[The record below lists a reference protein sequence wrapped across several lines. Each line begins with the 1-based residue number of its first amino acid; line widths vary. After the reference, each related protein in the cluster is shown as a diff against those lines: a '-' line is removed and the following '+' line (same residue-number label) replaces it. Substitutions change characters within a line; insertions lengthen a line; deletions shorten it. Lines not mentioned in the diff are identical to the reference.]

1 MDKGSRR
8 GFLKQTGSQAVGAGT
23 ALAVQRAVGANR
35 RLRLA
40 VIGCGGQGTSGHVDG
55 LASLRNDQVDLVY
68 VCDPDRKR
76 RNTAAEWV
84 GGAQPVG
91 DLRKILDDKS
101 IDGVSIATPDH
112 WHVPAA
118 LLALEAGKGVYLEKP
133 CSHNVR
139 EGRLLVEAVRRTGGI
154 LQHGTQARSD
164 PGFTEAVGMLRQGV
178 IGEVLVARA
187 WNIQRRS
194 AIGNG
199 QPGRPPAELDY
210 DTWVGPAPMIPFHAN
225 RHHYNWHWWYHYG
238 TGDLGNDGVHEF
250 DMARW
255 GLGVTGHPSQVAV
268 IGGKYFFDDDQ
279 QFPDTVTATFEYPG
293 DGAVG
298 HRKQLVFEMRIWC
311 TNYPHQVDGGVEF
324 YGTKGKLF
332 VSRRGKFQVWGER
345 NQKHAATLSRA
356 PQMNVTRH
364 LQTWIA
370 ALRGEGNPTANA
382 EVAHHAATLCHLANI
397 GCRVGRSFGFDPQEE
412 AIVNDPQAAAGM
424 RRAYRPQHWA
434 VPRGV

>member
-23 ALAVQRAVGANR
+23 ALAVRGAAGANR

-55 LASLRNDQVDLVY
+55 LASLKNDQVDLVY

-76 RNTAAEWV
+76 RNTAAERA

-194 AIGNG
+194 TIGNG
-199 QPGRPPAELDY
+199 QPGRPPAGLDY
-210 DTWVGPAPMIPFHAN
+210 DTWVGPATMAQ
-225 RHHYNWHWWYHYG
+225 G
-238 TGDLGNDGVHEF
+238 TWGTMECTSLIWRVGVWVSPAIR
-250 DMARW
+250 ARW
-255 GLGVTGHPSQVAV
+255 Q
-268 IGGKYFFDDDQ
+268 
-279 QFPDTVTATFEYPG
+279 
-293 DGAVG
+293 
-298 HRKQLVFEMRIWC
+298 
-311 TNYPHQVDGGVEF
+311 
-324 YGTKGKLF
+324 
-332 VSRRGKFQVWGER
+332 
-345 NQKHAATLSRA
+345 
-356 PQMNVTRH
+356 
-364 LQTWIA
+364 
-370 ALRGEGNPTANA
+370 
-382 EVAHHAATLCHLANI
+382 
-397 GCRVGRSFGFDPQEE
+397 
-412 AIVNDPQAAAGM
+412 
-424 RRAYRPQHWA
+424 
-434 VPRGV
+434 